1 MGSPAPPDP
10 CASTNSATARSQS
23 SRGYALGLKRGLALL
38 AAFGVACTLG
48 GAEARGRAAAV
59 GKPVEVVV
67 ELKQPSLAV
76 AMGMRAR
83 RSPGY
88 LRGLE
93 ADQAQLQQRIAA
105 AISALFPS
113 SPNPGVGMVSAL

>member
-1 MGSPAPPDP
+1 MRVYQFRHIRAVEK
-10 CASTNSATARSQS
+10 S
-23 SRGYALGLKRGLALL
+23 SHGYGPGLKRGLALL
-38 AAFGVACTLG
+38 AAFGLACTLG
-48 GAEARGRAAAV
+48 GAEARGRVAAL

-76 AMGMRAR
+76 AMGVRAR
-83 RSPGY
+83 RSPAY

-105 AISALFPS
+105 EIPSANG
-113 SPNPGVGMVSAL
+113 SPV